1 MFGIQDFALFVTTV
15 IFFTMTP
22 GIDTIFVIN
31 KSISKGKRAAIYS
44 TFGIIAGVV
53 VHTLLAALG
62 VSVLI
67 NQ

>member
-31 KSISKGKRAAIYS
+31 KSISKGKIAAVYS
-44 TFGIIAGVV
+44 TFGIIAGLV
-53 VHTLLAALG
+53 VHTL
-62 VSVLI
+62 
-67 NQ
+67 